1 MPSGGRWGGSSPRQ
15 RKCSWIYELSSLLI
29 RLESVERLVEESLFD
44 GENDCCGEDNVGF
57 FPDTWLC
64 VHGGVVLW
72 ETVDHFSFSW
82 RQRHDGQDKIGC
94 LLKKGEYEE
103 SDEAWA
109 SSAAPESINR
119 GSSDIESTARAA
131 EVRGRQ

>member
-1 MPSGGRWGGSSPRQ
+1 M
-15 RKCSWIYELSSLLI
+15 I
-29 RLESVERLVEESLFD
+29 VAERTTS
-44 GENDCCGEDNVGF
+44 GF
-57 FPDTWLC
+57 FLILGSVSMVD
-64 VHGGVVLW
+64 GGVVLW

-82 RQRHDGQDKIGC
+82 RQRHDGQDEIGC